1 MIKASILYAIS
12 QLNWK
17 EKEALNILSI
27 EYIRHCHISE
37 RPHPMHL
44 IRQVTKKYLTYKYSD
59 DIITKKQLGLLRQ
72 ELRNFVKKHKNG
84 INKKH
89 KVWRKSSSL

>member
-1 MIKASILYAIS
+1 MIKASILNALL

-27 EYIRHCHISE
+27 EYIRHCHIGE

-44 IRQVTKKYLTYKYSD
+44 IRQVTNKYLTYKYSD
-59 DIITKKQLGLLRQ
+59 EIITKKQLGLLCQ
-72 ELRNFVKKHKNG
+72 ELRKFVKKHKYG
-84 INKKH
+84 VNKKH
-89 KVWRKSSSL
+89 KVRR